1 MESNCVPFKMWMEA
15 EHYSHFYTRKKMDD
29 DLIDESAKKRKRKKE
44 NYFVHFMLTVWA
56 GVETCA
62 LYLLFYVKC
71 EN

>member
-1 MESNCVPFKMWMEA
+1 MWMEA

-29 DLIDESAKKRKRKKE
+29 DLIHESAKKKE

-62 LYLLFYVKC
+62 MYIVLRQV
-71 EN
+71 